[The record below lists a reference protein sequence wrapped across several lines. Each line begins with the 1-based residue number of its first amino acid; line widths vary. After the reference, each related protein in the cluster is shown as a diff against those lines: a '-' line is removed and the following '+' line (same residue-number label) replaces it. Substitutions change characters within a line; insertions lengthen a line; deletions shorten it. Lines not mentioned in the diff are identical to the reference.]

1 MDSTRLPRPASHSSL
16 RPPSTTIPSKLPA
29 PTSSVP
35 PAARLK
41 RPTLSRQPTSAG
53 LRSDGRITVPEPNV
67 KAAIAG
73 TAKETDVIKPGV
85 ATGAS
90 AQRRLIPS
98 RSTLTLPKTSR
109 LPSPSAICSP
119 PRKPTLTHTKTAA
132 VPLRPAASSNPL
144 GPKRTVSSVASSL
157 SLRSRVDTRK
167 ASDGKDVQ
175 KAAVRS
181 LGRVGGLQWLRDAN
195 MGLSTPAATN
205 SPSRIPSITTN
216 TKTPPSTAATHAY
229 PYTPTNPFFT
239 LPTETPLLPRLR
251 SAASHTSTTLGFT
264 GEAAEDNLMDMD
276 MSFADE
282 DGLGDSLG
290 EWKPE
295 RVPEYRRP
303 KFTPRRATPPSTS
316 HIRKCLAESK
326 KELLGAKKE
335 RDELAG
341 RVEELQK
348 EKMKKSWRDVAQEG
362 ELELEEVRQAIKLIQ
377 RLRVEHGL

>member
-1 MDSTRLPRPASHSSL
+1 MDSSRLPRPASHSSL

-41 RPTLSRQPTSAG
+41 PRTLSRQPTSTG
-53 LRSDGRITVPEPNV
+53 LRSDGRRTVPDPNV
-67 KAAIAG
+67 KAAIAS

-85 ATGAS
+85 ATSAS

-109 LPSPSAICSP
+109 LPSPSAIASP

-144 GPKRTVSSVASSL
+144 GPKRTVSSVGSSL

-181 LGRVGGLQWLRDAN
+181 LGRVGGLQRLRDAN
-195 MGLSTPAATN
+195 MGLSTPAAIN

-216 TKTPPSTAATHAY
+216 PKTPPSTTATHAY

-239 LPTETPLLPRLR
+239 LPTETPLLPRLP
-251 SAASHTSTTLGFT
+251 SAASHTSTTLGIT

-348 EKMKKSWRDVAQEG
+348 EKMRKAWRDVAQEG

-377 RLRVEHGL
+377 RLRVEHEL